1 MKKEQLEGIYK
12 SFGESDNGKIIIKD
26 LQDFTF
32 RRPTFFAEDIP
43 TDALLREGAR
53 QLLTYL
59 IINCNNKSI

>member
-1 MKKEQLEGIYK
+1 MNQEQLEGIYK
-12 SFGESDNGKIIIKD
+12 NFGDSENGKVIIKD
-26 LQDFTF
+26 LQDFVF
-32 RRPTFFAEDIP
+32 KRPVFFAEDIP

>member
-1 MKKEQLEGIYK
+1 MKQEQLNQIYK
-12 SFGESDNGKIIIKD
+12 DFADSENGKVIIKD
-26 LQDFTF
+26 LQDFVF
-32 RRPTFFAEDIP
+32 KRPTFFADDIP